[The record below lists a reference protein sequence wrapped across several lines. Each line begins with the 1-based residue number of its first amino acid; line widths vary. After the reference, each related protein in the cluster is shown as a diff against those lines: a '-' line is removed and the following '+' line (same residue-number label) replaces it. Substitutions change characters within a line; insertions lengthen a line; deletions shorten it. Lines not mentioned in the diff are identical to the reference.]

1 MSFLERKNTKDGM
14 AAGQKACVDNIYML
28 DGKVPVLNAI
38 PFGLQHILA
47 MFVANIAPILIVA
60 GACGM
65 DAKNTA
71 MIIQSA
77 MMIAGIGTL
86 IQLFPIWRIGSRLP
100 IVMGI
105 SFTFVSIACVIG
117 GQYGYG
123 AIMGAV
129 LVGGIVEGVLG
140 LLSKYWMKLV
150 TPIVAATV
158 VTAIGFSLLEVGA
171 DSFGGGSSSAD
182 FGSATNWI
190 LGTVTLVCC
199 IVFNIVAKSYF
210 KQLSV
215 LFGLIVGY
223 IVALCMGVVDF
234 SALSDTSLLAL
245 PHLMPFKMEFHA
257 DAIIAF
263 VLIFLVSAT
272 ETIGDTSALASS
284 GLNRDVTQKET
295 AGSLACDGFVSAL
308 SSVFGC
314 MPITSF
320 SQNVGLVA
328 MNKVV
333 NRYSIGIGGIFLIA
347 CGLFPKLAAL
357 ISIMPQSVLG
367 GAAVMMF
374 SPIVISGIQL
384 ITKWPLSPRN
394 VTIVSVAL
402 GVGYGLG
409 SNSAVLAQ
417 LPESIN
423 LIFGGSGIVPA
434 ALFAIILNIILP
446 KDEKTE
452 VEMAEEILAEK
463 KEKESKG
470 K

>member
-14 AAGQKACVDNIYML
+14 AAGQKASVDNIYML

-105 SFTFVSIACVIG
+105 SFTFVSIACVVG

-333 NRYSIGIGGIFLIA
+333 NRFCIATGGIFLIA

-374 SPIVISGIQL
+374 SSIVVSGIQL
-384 ITKWPLSPRN
+384 ITKWPIGPRN

-402 GVGYGLG
+402 GLGYGLG
-409 SNSAVLAQ
+409 SNTAILVH
-417 LPESIN
+417 LPQAIS

-434 ALFAIILNIILP
+434 AVFAIILNIVLP
-446 KDEKTE
+446 KDEKSE
-452 VEMAEEILAEK
+452 IERAEEMLEK
-463 KEKESKG
+463 VKNK
-470 K
+470 

>member
-1 MSFLERKNTKDGM
+1 MSFSERKNTKDGM
-14 AAGQKACVDNIYML
+14 AAGQKASVDNIYAL

-129 LVGGIVEGVLG
+129 LVGGIVEGILG

-333 NRYSIGIGGIFLIA
+333 NRFSIATGGIFLIA

-374 SPIVISGIQL
+374 SSIVVSGIQL
-384 ITKWPLSPRN
+384 ITKWPVTPRN

-402 GVGYGLG
+402 GLGYGLG
-409 SNSAVLAQ
+409 ANSAVLAHMPQ
-417 LPESIN
+417 AIT

-434 ALFAIILNIILP
+434 ALFAIILNIVLP
-446 KDEKTE
+446 PDEKSE
-452 VEMAEEILAEK
+452 VEIAEEILDMKK
-463 KEKESKG
+463 KEAQKK
-470 K
+470 

>member
-1 MSFLERKNTKDGM
+1 
-14 AAGQKACVDNIYML
+14 
-28 DGKVPVLNAI
+28 
-38 PFGLQHILA
+38 
-47 MFVANIAPILIVA
+47 
-60 GACGM
+60 
-65 DAKNTA
+65 
-71 MIIQSA
+71 
-77 MMIAGIGTL
+77 
-86 IQLFPIWRIGSRLP
+86 
-100 IVMGI
+100 
-105 SFTFVSIACVIG
+105 
-117 GQYGYG
+117 
-123 AIMGAV
+123 MGAV

-374 SPIVISGIQL
+374 SSIVISGIQL

-463 KEKESKG
+463 KEMESK
-470 K
+470 

>member
-1 MSFLERKNTKDGM
+1 MSFSERKNTKDGM
-14 AAGQKACVDNIYML
+14 AAGQKASVDNIYAL

-245 PHLMPFKMEFHA
+245 PHLMPFKWNFMQM
-257 DAIIAF
+257 
-263 VLIFLVSAT
+263 L
-272 ETIGDTSALASS
+272 
-284 GLNRDVTQKET
+284 
-295 AGSLACDGFVSAL
+295 L
-308 SSVFGC
+308 SH
-314 MPITSF
+314 
-320 SQNVGLVA
+320 
-328 MNKVV
+328 
-333 NRYSIGIGGIFLIA
+333 
-347 CGLFPKLAAL
+347 LF
-357 ISIMPQSVLG
+357 
-367 GAAVMMF
+367 
-374 SPIVISGIQL
+374 
-384 ITKWPLSPRN
+384 
-394 VTIVSVAL
+394 
-402 GVGYGLG
+402 
-409 SNSAVLAQ
+409 
-417 LPESIN
+417 
-423 LIFGGSGIVPA
+423 
-434 ALFAIILNIILP
+434 
-446 KDEKTE
+446 
-452 VEMAEEILAEK
+452 
-463 KEKESKG
+463 
-470 K
+470 